1 MAADTEKLWSI
12 REDGSITVDTNLSNR
27 ITYNASLNALILFSD
42 NNVTVIDALSGAFL
56 QQSDLSGKSF
66 ELPTIFG

>member
-56 QQSDLSGKSF
+56 QQSDLSGKRF